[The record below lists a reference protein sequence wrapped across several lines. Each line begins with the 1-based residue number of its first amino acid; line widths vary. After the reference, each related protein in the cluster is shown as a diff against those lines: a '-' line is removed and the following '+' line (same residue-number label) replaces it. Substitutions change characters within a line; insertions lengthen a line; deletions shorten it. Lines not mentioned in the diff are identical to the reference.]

1 MSEAPKPNNALDN
14 PKMNAINQKLAQ
26 QVEKLIQ
33 GIAVSAGTNVEKY
46 YGYLTETFI
55 QMEIA
60 TQETCDQFFS
70 MRKMNQETAT
80 DYLNNLF
87 LENPEAW
94 LFLRSFIE
102 SLWAT
107 SESEYQTGDT
117 KKNPTTIIETATT
130 WAGEEAMRIIEFQY
144 GLDPKKRGQ
153 A

>member
-1 MSEAPKPNNALDN
+1 M
-14 PKMNAINQKLAQ
+14 
-26 QVEKLIQ
+26 Q
-33 GIAVSAGTNVEKY
+33 GIAVSAGSNKEKY

-70 MRKMNQETAT
+70 MRKMNQEAAT
-80 DYLNNLF
+80 GYLNNLF

-94 LFLRSFIE
+94 LLLRSFIE
-102 SLWAT
+102 SLWST
-107 SESEYQTGDT
+107 SESEFESEDPKAQ
-117 KKNPTTIIETATT
+117 TTIIETATT